1 MGNIVA
7 IILHQNYTTMKTA
20 ANTNILVKL
29 SGLTILILVL
39 LMMNAFG
46 LTAQS
51 TASVKRTA
59 SVPMLRLQMSGPL
72 NSLDE
77 TVIYYQQG
85 ATAGFDADYDAYKLP
100 GPNPAPLIAQ
110 VKDSAMIQIN
120 GVEPVAQTFSISIKA
135 TTNMSGNYNLFAT
148 DFGDLPKGTCVYI
161 IDNVTGISQ
170 DIINSP
176 YQFSLMDTTTASRF
190 VLSVVFNKIP
200 FTSSVQQ
207 LSCNN
212 TNNAKLFAETTDP
225 NTQYDYFWRD
235 STGSIVKYTFNRF
248 GADSLTNLPQGAYMV
263 EVQPSNG
270 CGYNSTTF
278 TVNPVVI
285 PVASVSLPDTIMFGS
300 GLNTENSNQSLNAV
314 AYGWDFG
321 DNTTESSAFEPSHIY
336 TTPGDFTVALTA
348 ISVSGCADTAYHTI
362 NVAGFTTGLASN
374 NTGAMKLMTV
384 NDNLYQLELFN
395 QPSSDVNVGIY
406 NLSGQEVVSYNA
418 ADFDGK
424 KIGLNLTTYTKGLY
438 LVQVSDQQKFLGY
451 YKLVV
456 K

>member
-1 MGNIVA
+1 
-7 IILHQNYTTMKTA
+7 MKTTA
-20 ANTNILVKL
+20 TNNILVKL
-29 SGLTILILVL
+29 SGLTIIILVV

-46 LTAQS
+46 LSAQS
-51 TASVKRTA
+51 GTGIKRTS

-77 TVIYYQQG
+77 TVIYYQEG
-85 ATAGFDADYDAYKLP
+85 ATAGFDASYDAYKLP

-120 GVEPVAQTFSISIKA
+120 GVEPVAQTFSINIKT

-161 IDNVTGISQ
+161 IDNATGISQ

-176 YQFSLMDTTTASRF
+176 YQFSMMDTTTASRF
-190 VLSVVFNKIP
+190 VLSFVFNKIP
-200 FTSSVQQ
+200 LASSAQQ
-207 LSCNN
+207 LLCNN
-212 TNNAKLFAETTDP
+212 ANSAKLFAEAADP
-225 NTQYDYFWRD
+225 DNQYDYFWKD

-248 GADSLTNLPQGAYMV
+248 GADSLLDLPQGTYMV

-270 CGYNSTTF
+270 CGYNSAAF
-278 TVNPVVI
+278 TVDPVI
-285 PVASVSLPDTIMFGS
+285 APVAAISLPDTITFGAT
-300 GLNTENSNQSLNAV
+300 LNTKNANQSLNAV
-314 AYGWDFG
+314 AYTWSFG
-321 DNTTESSAFEPSHIY
+321 DNTQNSSAFEPSHSY
-336 TTPGDFTVALTA
+336 ATTGDFTVALAA
-348 ISVSGCADTAYHTI
+348 ISASGCADTAYHTI

-374 NTGAMKLMTV
+374 SIGAMQLITV
-384 NDNLYQLELFN
+384 SDNSYVLQLFS
-395 QPSSDVNVGIY
+395 QPSANVNVGLY
-406 NLSGQEVVSYNA
+406 NLSGQELAGYHA

-424 KIGLNLTTYTKGLY
+424 KLDLNLSGYAKGLY
-438 LVQVSDQQKFLGY
+438 LVQVSDQQKSLGY